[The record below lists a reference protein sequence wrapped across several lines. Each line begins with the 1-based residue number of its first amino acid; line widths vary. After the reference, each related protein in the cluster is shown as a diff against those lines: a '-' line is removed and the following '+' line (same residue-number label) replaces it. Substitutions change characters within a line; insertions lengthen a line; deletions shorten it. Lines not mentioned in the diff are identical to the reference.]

1 MSIFECLKDYERKHG
16 KLIKKNSQS
25 QDNPELQEFIIWK
38 KLYSDYISDE
48 EKSKE
53 EFKND

>member
-16 KLIKKNSQS
+16 KLSKKNSQS